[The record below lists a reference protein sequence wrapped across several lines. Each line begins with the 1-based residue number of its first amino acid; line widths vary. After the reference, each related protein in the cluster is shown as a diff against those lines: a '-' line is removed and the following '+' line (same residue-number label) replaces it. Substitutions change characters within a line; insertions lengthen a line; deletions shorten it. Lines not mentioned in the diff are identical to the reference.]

1 MHSMK
6 GMAFRVVVLTVLALS
21 LRAGAAEWQ
30 AEVGCRELRCRRG
43 EGESINMTYAPEL
56 IHPKDGGYVF
66 GAAPPSATHH
76 GQCDGQTQLG
86 SALRTVNCT
95 GHGVYEIEADW
106 LFGGPTASGW
116 FSMCAADSKCDK
128 MQFLFSFNNG
138 AVRKPG
144 VTVTWN
150 NAKSMDRSV
159 CPDTYGHLVCGRH
172 VLAPYA
178 GTKKFTIHWLGTE
191 LRFYIDERLV
201 FNTTNI
207 AEPAECAQ
215 AHVILRPQ
223 CFTPLQTAATWFVRR
238 MRVPPVSNSTAL
250 PV

>member
-1 MHSMK
+1 
-6 GMAFRVVVLTVLALS
+6 
-21 LRAGAAEWQ
+21 
-30 AEVGCRELRCRRG
+30 
-43 EGESINMTYAPEL
+43 MTYAPEL

-159 CPDTYGHLVCGRH
+159 CPTRTDTSF
-172 VLAPYA
+172 AA
-178 GTKKFTIHWLGTE
+178 GTCSRRTRARRSSRSTGSARSFGSTSTSDSCSIRQT
-191 LRFYIDERLV
+191 LRSPRSALKR
-201 FNTTNI
+201 TSSCGPS
-207 AEPAECAQ
+207 ASLHSRQPRRGSSGACAFLPFPTAPLSQ
-215 AHVILRPQ
+215 CKLIL
-223 CFTPLQTAATWFVRR
+223 CVK
-238 MRVPPVSNSTAL
+238 
-250 PV
+250 